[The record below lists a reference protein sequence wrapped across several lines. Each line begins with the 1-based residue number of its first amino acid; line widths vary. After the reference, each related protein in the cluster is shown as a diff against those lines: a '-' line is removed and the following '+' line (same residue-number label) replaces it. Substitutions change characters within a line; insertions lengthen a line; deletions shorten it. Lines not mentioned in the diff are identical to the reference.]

1 MMFYIFNGE
10 TMLGGLFGSKV
21 CAKCGKPIEGSKAVK
36 YGGKSFCSQ
45 RCADIYKH
53 KELGKMEK

>member
-1 MMFYIFNGE
+1 MMIYIFNGE
-10 TMLGGLFGSKV
+10 TMLGGLFGAKT
-21 CAKCGKPIEGSKAVK
+21 CANCGKSLEGIKPVK
-36 YGGKSFCSQ
+36 YAGKSFCSQ